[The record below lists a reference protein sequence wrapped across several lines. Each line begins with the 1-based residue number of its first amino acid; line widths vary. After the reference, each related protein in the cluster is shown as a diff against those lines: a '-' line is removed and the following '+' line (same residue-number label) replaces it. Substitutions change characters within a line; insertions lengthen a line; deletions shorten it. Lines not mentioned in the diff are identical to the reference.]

1 MQDNEDEQEET
12 ISPEEVTELL
22 IFIKGCSVSEL
33 ILFKKFILELRGDH
47 LTTNN

>member
-1 MQDNEDEQEET
+1 MDEHEEEEVV
-12 ISPEEVTELL
+12 SPEEIIELL
-22 IFIKGCSVSEL
+22 KFIEGCSINEL